1 MNWSHDVFTH
11 RETRLRENSHH
22 FFQIIG
28 KLRSREEKS
37 KCISGYIYKKKETRG
52 KDAVASPSF
61 EKILKNCL
69 ESFWCWWK
77 KETMRIRLRLTQVF
91 PLFLSLPSPLI
102 PLVCLPS
109 FFFLSSSSDNKL
121 RFDET
126 KSCIPLKNSGIVT
139 SSTLWKRKKW
149 HNKHRNHKDF
159 WKHKKG
165 CSVTS
170 TNIVFFHFHKLFI
183 SWELI
188 PPQLVRRLCDWL
200 KIIPNTF
207 LTNHESRIL
216 LHLAQVNHLD
226 LELLLVLVFIIIFF
240 DWSTILVEHFKTF
253 SNKNYLLTPLPD
265 RWTVQAP
272 RVELCCWYSRTMDT
286 DTLFLRHPHWN
297 IVPYAWLFSPWPQ
310 RIGRILASSRYAS
323 CDRSCWHGLP
333 SSGPPGCKGG
343 LARHHSRTFCR
354 GIAIT
359 RSTAGQK
366 RL

>member
-1 MNWSHDVFTH
+1 MLVKE
-11 RETRLRENSHH
+11 RNS
-22 FFQIIG
+22 
-28 KLRSREEKS
+28 
-37 KCISGYIYKKKETRG
+37 
-52 KDAVASPSF
+52 A
-61 EKILKNCL
+61 EKIETNTNV
-69 ESFWCWWK
+69 SFG
-77 KETMRIRLRLTQVF
+77 
-91 PLFLSLPSPLI
+91 PSPPPWSVLN
-102 PLVCLPS
+102 VYLPS
-109 FFFLSSSSDNKL
+109 FSCRLLLIINWDSTRPNLAYHLKILGLLPPQLYGKGKSDTINTGIIKTFENIKGLFSKL
-121 RFDET
+121 
-126 KSCIPLKNSGIVT
+126 
-139 SSTLWKRKKW
+139 
-149 HNKHRNHKDF
+149 HKH
-159 WKHKKG
+159 
-165 CSVTS
+165 
-170 TNIVFFHFHKLFI
+170 
-183 SWELI
+183 WELI
-188 PPQLVRRLCDWL
+188 RLQLVRWLCDWV
-200 KIIPNTF
+200 KIIPDTS

-240 DWSTILVEHFKTF
+240 DWSTILVELFKTF
-253 SNKNYLLTPLPD
+253 SNKNYHLTPLPD

>member
-1 MNWSHDVFTH
+1 MLVKE
-11 RETRLRENSHH
+11 RNS
-22 FFQIIG
+22 
-28 KLRSREEKS
+28 
-37 KCISGYIYKKKETRG
+37 
-52 KDAVASPSF
+52 A
-61 EKILKNCL
+61 EKIETNTKV
-69 ESFWCWWK
+69 SFG
-77 KETMRIRLRLTQVF
+77 
-91 PLFLSLPSPLI
+91 PSPPPWSVLN
-102 PLVCLPS
+102 VYLPS
-109 FFFLSSSSDNKL
+109 FSCRLLLIINWDSTRPNLAYHLKILGLLPPQLYGKGNSDN
-121 RFDET
+121 
-126 KSCIPLKNSGIVT
+126 
-139 SSTLWKRKKW
+139 
-149 HNKHRNHKDF
+149 NKHRNHKDF
-159 WKHKKG
+159 WKHKR
-165 CSVTS
+165 VVQWIAQTS
-170 TNIVFFHFHKLFI
+170 SFFI
-183 SWELI
+183 SINYLFLENLYGFSWF
-188 PPQLVRRLCDWL
+188 VGFVTWV
-200 KIIPNTF
+200 KIIPDTS

-265 RWTVQAP
+265 HWTVQAP